1 MTTGDGHM
9 FDAMKSLFERYSG
22 GLNRRDLFR
31 NGGLLAL
38 PGLLRGTKAAAA
50 PPIAEGLR
58 LGPDIYQSI
67 GVRPLINCRGTLT
80 IVGGSLELPEV
91 RAAKDAAAQHFVQL
105 DELMEAIGKR
115 LAELTGAE
123 WGVVTAGCAAAL
135 AHATAAC
142 VAGGNPDRHVRIP
155 NLAGFPRDEVVIPAH
170 SRNVYDAAVRSVGV
184 RVVEVGTLE
193 ELEAAFGPRTAMVY
207 IFAGPR

>member
-1 MTTGDGHM
+1 M
-9 FDAMKSLFERYSG
+9 FHTVKNLFF
-22 GLNRRDLFR
+22 NRRDLFR
-31 NGGLLAL
+31 QGGLLAL
-38 PGLLRGTKAAAA
+38 PGLLGRSRMAAA

-58 LGPDIYQSI
+58 VGNDIYQSI

-123 WGVVTAGCAAAL
+123 AGMVSAGCAAGL

-155 NLAGFPRDEVVIPAH
+155 NLAGFPKDEVVIPTH
-170 SRNVYDAAVRSVGV
+170 SRNVYDAAVRSIGV
-184 RVVEVGTLE
+184 KIIEV
-193 ELEAAFGPRTAMVY
+193 A
-207 IFAGPR
+207 